1 MGKSGKI
8 GWSAGEKPKPQD
20 TWRKLYI
27 NNELVP
33 AKPVLYTK
41 AKGIDGVGHRQY
53 ISGEI
58 NNKLIVDPITQIP
71 LPYKAI
77 GISKWTVKEN

>member
-1 MGKSGKI
+1 MTRKSRTL
-8 GWSAGEKPKPQD
+8 WAAGEKPRPED

-27 NNELVP
+27 NNKLVSV
-33 AKPVLYTK
+33 KPVLYTK
-41 AKGIDGVGHRQY
+41 SKGIEGTGHRQY

-58 NNKLIVDPITQIP
+58 NNKLIVDPITQLP

-77 GISKWTVKEN
+77 GVKEWMLKKE

>member
-1 MGKSGKI
+1 MIQKNRTL
-8 GWSAGEKPKPQD
+8 WAAGEKPRPED

-33 AKPVLYTK
+33 IKPVLYTK
-41 AKGIDGVGHRQY
+41 SKGIGGTGHRQY
-53 ISGEI
+53 ITGKI

-71 LPYKAI
+71 LPYKTI
-77 GISKWTVKEN
+77 GVSKWTVKEN